1 MVWLYRW
8 GQDRERDE
16 CGGIGRRLQAI
27 SPHHRQRHDSTEK
40 VLDERSLGYSVV
52 SEKEADLYDMI
63 SISELTHALDAEN
76 CAILS
81 VSQQSESLENYFVSL
96 VGGESHA

>member
-1 MVWLYRW
+1 MV
-8 GQDRERDE
+8 
-16 CGGIGRRLQAI
+16 
-27 SPHHRQRHDSTEK
+27 S
-40 VLDERSLGYSVV
+40 
-52 SEKEADLYDMI
+52 
-63 SISELTHALDAEN
+63 HALDAEN